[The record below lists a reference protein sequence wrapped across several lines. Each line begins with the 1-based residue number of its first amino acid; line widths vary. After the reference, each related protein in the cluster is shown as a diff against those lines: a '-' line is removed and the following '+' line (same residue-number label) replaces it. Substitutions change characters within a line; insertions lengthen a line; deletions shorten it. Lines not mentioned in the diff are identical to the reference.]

1 MGLSQDT
8 TWAYH
13 YPRVVREDPAVRKPL
28 KSRLASLVSAF
39 ITVLVTCLLSIW
51 MQSDC
56 LCLGACAVNVHPA
69 AIKAFGPQQDV
80 IVPGAISG
88 DAGMAGATDKVDVV
102 MHLCAHF
109 RGTRNPAPRSVVRDR
124 KEYLD
129 IKIAIACMR
138 QHGEWHHVCSAN

>member
-39 ITVLVTCLLSIW
+39 VTVLVTCLLSIW

-56 LCLGACAVNVHPA
+56 LCLGACAVNVHREGR
-69 AIKAFGPQQDV
+69 IH
-80 IVPGAISG
+80 
-88 DAGMAGATDKVDVV
+88 DKIGEE
-102 MHLCAHF
+102 H
-109 RGTRNPAPRSVVRDR
+109 GR
-124 KEYLD
+124 KIGLGR
-129 IKIAIACMR
+129 IFSCKIALPADLNCWDKLGDVQKLRCRRLKIGLEADFFD
-138 QHGEWHHVCSAN
+138 